1 MEKSKIKIEIFEGD
15 PFGSSCCGPEPLAS
29 SPEAVKKLRQM
40 LLIERNQIVEKLS
53 KEFKDMIQVERE
65 IISQKRTDYPD
76 YVRKLMLEGK
86 PLTYVFIN
94 GKAVANGKFPTYEE
108 FITLLKPYLKNEATS

>member
-15 PFGSSCCGPEPLAS
+15 PFGSSCCGPGPLVS
-29 SPEAVKKLRQM
+29 SPEAVKKLHQM
-40 LLIERNQIVEKLS
+40 LIERNQIAEKLY
-53 KEFKDMIQVERE
+53 KEFKDVIQVERE
-65 IISQKRTDYPD
+65 IISQKRTDYPK

-86 PLTYVFIN
+86 PLPYVFIN
-94 GKAVANGKFPTYEE
+94 GEAVANGKFPTYEE

>member
-1 MEKSKIKIEIFEGD
+1 VEKSKIEIEIYEGD

-53 KEFKDMIQVERE
+53 KEFKDMIQVKRE

-76 YVRKLMLEGK
+76 FVRKLEFDGK
-86 PLTYVFIN
+86 PLPFFFIN
-94 GKAVANGKFPTYEE
+94 GKAVVISKFPSYEE
-108 FITLLKPYLKNEATS
+108 FMTLIKPHLENVR